1 MINGENEAVLYR
13 QWFAILRRPLRQGW
27 LYFIVLVDAEYQTA
41 GWCKIGLFDNDKK
54 KILRFWW
61 LKITITLSFLS
72 TLVFWL
78 FVTFFTSER
87 NRKKRC
93 TTCQHSDILFWRFSS
108 QCLSPLMLWVRI
120 SIRARCTTLCGNVC
134 KWLAT
139 CRWFSQ
145 VSSTNQTDR
154 YDITE
159 ALLKVALNT
168 IILTL
173 YISIDIH
180 ICICVDIDIVLSV
193 LFQCWSI
200 ILQ

>member
-1 MINGENEAVLYR
+1 VIKNYNYVIIFINISLLIICYVLHL
-13 QWFAILRRPLRQGW
+13 WEEP
-27 LYFIVLVDAEYQTA
+27 
-41 GWCKIGLFDNDKK
+41 
-54 KILRFWW
+54 
-61 LKITITLSFLS
+61 
-72 TLVFWL
+72 
-78 FVTFFTSER
+78 
-87 NRKKRC
+87 KKRC

-120 SIRARCTTLCGNVC
+120 SIRARCITLCGNVC

-145 VSSTNQTDR
+145 VSSTNKTDHH
-154 YDITE
+154 DITE